1 MSSKSSSIAVSRH
14 AEKLCHIYHQKLAGG
29 SFAAV
34 LNSRQI
40 SMTRLT
46 TTGSS
51 FQFTLDERLT
61 LQNKCLSVSAA
72 LALFDDLSTIGF
84 MGADSCSRP
93 GVSVHLQTELLK
105 LVPAGT
111 NLTLNCFI
119 DKIGK
124 TMGFTSMELVLTD
137 HPMTV
142 VARGKH
148 IKFLPLG
155 SWLMDSVVMQP
166 AVLGPLINYG
176 LYDDGSSIFTRLGL
190 AAPFVKKI
198 NYDPSTTAS
207 AYETLGLTPI
217 AGSSGAMQTKVHQA
231 LCNPMSSMH
240 GGAVAMAAEYT
251 SFTSAK
257 TTGSAE
263 VGVEMQLTYLSALT
277 KDIVVEATADP
288 QTATTRGLLRRAQQ
302 SQPAVT
308 FALRYGKLAPL

>member
-1 MSSKSSSIAVSRH
+1 MSNKSSIAVSRH

-34 LNSRQI
+34 LGSRKI
-40 SMTRLT
+40 KMTRLT

-137 HPMTV
+137 SPLTL
-142 VARGKH
+142 VARGTH

-155 SWLMDSVVMQP
+155 SWLMDSVVLQP

-176 LYDDGSSIFTRLGL
+176 LYDDGSNIFTRLGL

-198 NYDPSTTAS
+198 TYDPTAS

-251 SFTSAK
+251 SATCAK
-257 TTGSAE
+257 PSGTESGE

-308 FALRYGKLAPL
+308 FAIRFGQLTPL